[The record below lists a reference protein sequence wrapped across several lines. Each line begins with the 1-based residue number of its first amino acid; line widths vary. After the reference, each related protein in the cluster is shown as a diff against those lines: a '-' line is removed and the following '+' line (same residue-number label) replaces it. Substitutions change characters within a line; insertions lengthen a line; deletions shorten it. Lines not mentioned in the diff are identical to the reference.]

1 MERIER
7 SGVGRL
13 EEIIMSK
20 NESTSRSK
28 TAIWVAVVTGIF
40 TLFGTIITV
49 IVGPIIQQR
58 LTTPTP
64 PTPTQAV
71 VTVTHD
77 TPTATLI
84 PPTNTPTL
92 TPIPTTPLPPIETPT
107 TCSFNPSDTFYRV
120 WQAERSRLG
129 CALNEVKVF
138 TAEQPFENGF
148 MFWREDRERFVY
160 VLCKKKGTWQ
170 SYVGTFQEGDP
181 ETGGCSPPPGLQEPR
196 RGFGQI
202 WRDELGGLNSEIGW
216 ATSQEQGF
224 PDDRWVDCEQGM
236 MLWSGQWGDSWGIF
250 VFYGDGTWQL
260 SK

>member
-1 MERIER
+1 
-7 SGVGRL
+7 
-13 EEIIMSK
+13 MSK
-20 NESTSRSK
+20 NESSSKSK
-28 TAIWVAVVTGIF
+28 TAIWIAVVTGVF

-71 VTVTHD
+71 VTVTPD

-92 TPIPTTPLPPIETPT
+92 TPTPTTPPPAPALPPTPT
-107 TCSFNPSDTFYRV
+107 ATPTGTPTIACSFNPSGTFYRV

-129 CALNEVKVF
+129 CARNEVKVF

-148 MFWREDRERFVY
+148 MFWRKDRDPFIY
-160 VLCKKKGTWQ
+160 VLYNKGTWQ
-170 SYVGTFQEGDP
+170 SCEGTFKEGDP
-181 ETGGCSPPPGLQEPR
+181 ETGGYSPPPGLQEPR
-196 RGFGQI
+196 RGFGQV
-202 WRDELGGLNSEIGW
+202 WRDELGGPYSEIGW
-216 ATSQEQGF
+216 ATSHEQGF
-224 PDDRWVDCEQGM
+224 SDDRWVDCEQGM
-236 MLWSGQWGDSWGIF
+236 MLWSEQWGIF

-260 SK
+260 RK